1 MPINFQY
8 NYPKFKLKEVL
19 KHKQW
24 IKFIIEKKKKQ
35 VGELNY
41 QFADDETVF
50 QMNVQFLNHSTY
62 TDIITFDNCIN
73 KKINGDIIIS
83 IDRVIENAKKL
94 NISFEEELRRVM
106 IHGVLH
112 LCGYKDKK
120 KEEQL
125 LMRKKENKA
134 LQQFLA

>member
-1 MPINFQY
+1 MPINFQN
-8 NYPKFKLKEVL
+8 NYPKFKLKETL

-24 IKFIIEKKKKQ
+24 IKRVIEKEKKQ

-41 QFADDETVF
+41 QFSDDETVF

-62 TDIITFDNCIN
+62 TDIITFDSCMDTQ
-73 KKINGDIIIS
+73 INGDIIIS
-83 IDRVIENAKKL
+83 IDRVKENAEKL
-94 NISFEEELRRVM
+94 HTSFEEELRRVM

-120 KEEQL
+120 KEEQT
-125 LMRKKENKA
+125 LMRKKENAA
-134 LQQFLA
+134 LQQF